1 MSLVCRTC
9 SSSQIGP
16 GIVYMT
22 FESVFGNGAFM
33 HTIVPLEPMLQ
44 KITHQIYFHWAVPT
58 IVAKFYMLSEALQVS
73 HIPRVA
79 PSLFLRISCLVF

>member
-1 MSLVCRTC
+1 MSLVCCRARL
-9 SSSQIGP
+9 SQIGP

-73 HIPRVA
+73 HIHVL
-79 PSLFLRISCLVF
+79 LFWSI